1 MKLTK
6 QRLKEI
12 IKEELSSLSENCP
25 GPFRDD
31 DAAGPG
37 LGDIT
42 TEPRHTAGRA
52 PEQRLLDRLAQRAAV
67 DGYSA
72 DEAAAKLGLS
82 DDVEVVEY
90 IQSLLDDQMLA
101 QPGGRPNPF
110 DFRGMEE
117 VTQSGGKSTVP
128 GKEHSEVSYNPTPKT
143 RKEFHK
149 KARKRAKQDI
159 KKGPGHALPLG
170 VDEGLT
176 NSRRRR
182 SAPKKKKK

>member
-1 MKLTK
+1 MKITK

-12 IKEELSSLSENCP
+12 IKEELSSFSPALSENCP
-25 GPFRDD
+25 APSFRDD
-31 DAAGPG
+31 DGDGPG

-42 TEPRHTAGRA
+42 TEPRHTVGRG

-101 QPGGRPNPF
+101 QPGG
-110 DFRGMEE
+110 M
-117 VTQSGGKSTVP
+117 K
-128 GKEHSEVSYNPTPKT
+128 
-143 RKEFHK
+143 
-149 KARKRAKQDI
+149 
-159 KKGPGHALPLG
+159 
-170 VDEGLT
+170 
-176 NSRRRR
+176 
-182 SAPKKKKK
+182 